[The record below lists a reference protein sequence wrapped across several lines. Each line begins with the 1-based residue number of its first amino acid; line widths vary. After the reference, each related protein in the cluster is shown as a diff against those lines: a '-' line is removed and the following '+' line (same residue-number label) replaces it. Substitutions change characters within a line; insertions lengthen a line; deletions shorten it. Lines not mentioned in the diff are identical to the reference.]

1 MQLLTIILLF
11 LLQFLAGFGVL
22 NVLKIYLKPALC
34 ISISALIGIAVFSIV
49 PFLLQLAFIPL
60 TAVNIFTTIAVVC
73 VLLNLKSRAGWLELA
88 TGLRKYRW
96 RIRVYEI
103 PFLLLVSFM
112 IFVSAWRCFYYPPT
126 PRDLTSGAEVIAEYA
141 VKEKTMINSIF
152 TVDLSTTNNQF
163 KPPFIT
169 CLQIIYKY
177 AGFPFGQ
184 VWLIN
189 VFICFV
195 IFLYSIMSLKLHKI
209 ITGLLLVIFIA
220 IPEMYA
226 YTIMALFDYSNAV
239 FFCLSL
245 YFLFEFFKNEK
256 TNFIVLAGLLMGVAT
271 YIRSETLILAI
282 LLFPSIIFHYWKESK
297 FIRKI
302 ARDGA
307 YFILPSLLIYL
318 LSITVYIN
326 WYLPSHYN
334 LENLV
339 NKDLLNFSFFYQ
351 RISDMTGSLLLA
363 GNTVTYYGYF
373 VYIFLAVL
381 IFTFFDR
388 NVLNRTSLNWLF
400 AIFVVY
406 IGLPFI
412 ANLFP
417 LYDLDNSTKRGL
429 FKIFPL
435 MLLFM
440 ANSPVLISLSENMK
454 KWEQTK

>member
-1 MQLLTIILLF
+1 M
-11 LLQFLAGFGVL
+11 V
-22 NVLKIYLKPALC
+22 
-34 ISISALIGIAVFSIV
+34 
-49 PFLLQLAFIPL
+49 
-60 TAVNIFTTIAVVC
+60 
-73 VLLNLKSRAGWLELA
+73 
-88 TGLRKYRW
+88 
-96 RIRVYEI
+96 
-103 PFLLLVSFM
+103 
-112 IFVSAWRCFYYPPT
+112 FVSAWRCYYYPPT

-141 VKEKTMINSIF
+141 VKEKTMINSVF

-189 VFICFV
+189 VFISFV
-195 IFLYSIMSLKLHKI
+195 IFLYGVMNLKLHKI

-226 YTIMALFDYSNAV
+226 YTVMALFDYSNAV

-256 TNFIVLAGLLMGVAT
+256 NHFVLLAGILMGIAT
-271 YIRSETLILAI
+271 YIRSETLILA
-282 LLFPSIIFHYWKESK
+282 LLITVCIIFHYWKAK
-297 FIRKI
+297 NAIQNI
-302 ARDGA
+302 ARICA

-326 WYLPSHYN
+326 WYLPSHYT
-334 LENLV
+334 LENLL
-339 NKDLLNFSFFYQ
+339 NKEGLSFSFFYK
-351 RISDMTGSLLLA
+351 RLSEMTGSLLLA

-373 VYIFLAVL
+373 VYIFLTIL
-381 IFTFFDR
+381 CFNFFDR
-388 NVLNRTSLNWLF
+388 NVLNKASLNWLF
-400 AIFVVY
+400 AMLVVY
-406 IGLPFI
+406 FGLPFI

-440 ANSPVLISLSENMK
+440 ANSPVLVSLSESIE
-454 KWEQTK
+454 KWERSK

>member
-1 MQLLTIILLF
+1 MQLLVIILFFLFQFLTGFGILNMLKLF
-11 LLQFLAGFGVL
+11 LG
-22 NVLKIYLKPALC
+22 PALC
-34 ISISALIGIAVFSIV
+34 ISTSVLLGIAVFSIV
-49 PFLLQLAFIPL
+49 PFFLQLAFIPL
-60 TAVNIFTTIAVVC
+60 TGPNIFIAIAAIC
-73 VLLNLKSRAGWLELA
+73 AFSNLKSKNGWLQLLS
-88 TGLRKYRW
+88 TLKKCRW
-96 RIRVYEI
+96 RIKLYEI
-103 PFLLLVSFM
+103 PFLLLISFM
-112 IFVSAWRCFYYPPT
+112 VFVSAWRCYYYPPT

-141 VKEKTMINSIF
+141 VKEKTMINSVF

-189 VFICFV
+189 VFISFV
-195 IFLYSIMSLKLHKI
+195 IFLYGVMNLKLHKI

-226 YTIMALFDYSNAV
+226 YTVMALFDYSNAV

-256 TNFIVLAGLLMGVAT
+256 NHFVLLAGILMGIAT
-271 YIRSETLILAI
+271 YIRSETLILA
-282 LLFPSIIFHYWKESK
+282 LLITVCIIFHYWKAK
-297 FIRKI
+297 NAIQNI
-302 ARDGA
+302 ARICA

-326 WYLPSHYN
+326 WYLPSHYT
-334 LENLV
+334 LENLL
-339 NKDLLNFSFFYQ
+339 NKEGLSFSFFYK
-351 RISDMTGSLLLA
+351 RLSEMTGSLLLA

-373 VYIFLAVL
+373 VYIFLTIL
-381 IFTFFDR
+381 CFNFFDR
-388 NVLNRTSLNWLF
+388 NVLNKASLNWLF
-400 AIFVVY
+400 AMLVVY
-406 IGLPFI
+406 FGLPFI

-440 ANSPVLISLSENMK
+440 ANSPVLVSLSESIE
-454 KWEQTK
+454 KWERSK